1 MKFNSKAL
9 QASFDATN
17 PILEPNELF
26 IESIAIE
33 DIIQLESYLKAVPVN
48 ESFVFNL
55 KFKDTPPYQEELLVW
70 DKRKQQIMYVKNT
83 YTAACRSHEKGY
95 YQYINYNEKEV
106 LIETPLLNA
115 DFSLKK
121 QIWSEDKLALFLTLF
136 SKKNAHRSSFN
147 IEVDV

>member
-17 PILEPNELF
+17 PLLEPKEF
-26 IESIAIE
+26 IESIVIE
-33 DIIQLESYLKAVPVN
+33 DIILLESYLKAVLLN

-70 DKRKQQIMYVKNT
+70 DKRKQQIMYIKNT

-136 SKKNAHRSSFN
+136 SKKATTRTSQA
-147 IEVDV
+147 